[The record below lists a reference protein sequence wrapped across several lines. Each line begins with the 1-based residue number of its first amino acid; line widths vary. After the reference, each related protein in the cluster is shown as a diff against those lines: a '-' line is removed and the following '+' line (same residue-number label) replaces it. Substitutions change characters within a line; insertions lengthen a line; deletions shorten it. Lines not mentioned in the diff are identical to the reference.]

1 MHYVGTGHPD
11 GPEFEEHD
19 MARKRG
25 EYQKRKERKIRNG
38 MIYALVL
45 FVVFILIFVYGIVD
59 SKYTIQQID
68 NGALMEYT
76 GRYSY
81 EYRNERRI
89 FSHGRDSYYRIT
101 LDNGVTFILSEGSRY
116 CEILDENPVIYV
128 QYFQDPF
135 RNLYDAVSVASAD
148 GTVTMKSLESYRKS
162 NVSIIRTLPIVIVIC
177 SLFCVF
183 FLMLLFEKQI
193 KRFLRWRKKR
203 RKMRKQIDA
212 SK

>member
-1 MHYVGTGHPD
+1 
-11 GPEFEEHD
+11 

-25 EYQKRKERKIRNG
+25 EYQKRQERKIRNG
-38 MIYALVL
+38 KICALML
-45 FVVFILIFVYGIVD
+45 FVVVILICISGIVD

-68 NGALMEYT
+68 NGALTEYT

-89 FSHGRDSYYRIT
+89 FSRGRSSYYRIT
-101 LDNGVTFILSEGSRY
+101 LDNGITFTLLAGRQY
-116 CEILDENPVIYV
+116 CEILDANPVIHV
-128 QYFQDPF
+128 QYFQERF
-135 RNLYDAVSVASAD
+135 RNVYSAVSVTTDD
-148 GTVTMKSLESYRKS
+148 GAVTLKSLESSRKS
-162 NVSIIRTLPIVIVIC
+162 SVSITRALPVVIVVC

-193 KRFLRWRKKR
+193 KQFQRWRKKK
-203 RKMRKQIDA
+203 RKKREQIEA

>member
-1 MHYVGTGHPD
+1 
-11 GPEFEEHD
+11 

-45 FVVFILIFVYGIVD
+45 FVVFIVIFVYGIVD

-135 RNLYDAVSVASAD
+135 RNLYHAVSVASAD
-148 GTVTMKSLESYRKS
+148 GTVTMKSLESCRKS

-183 FLMLLFEKQI
+183 FLMLLFDKQI
-193 KRFLRWRKKR
+193 NRFLRWHKKR
-203 RKMRKQIDA
+203 RKIRKQIDA